1 MIIEKR
7 KMEREREREREREMK
22 MERWMIFATKASQTK
37 ECKIIATA
45 KPKRV

>member
-1 MIIEKR
+1 
-7 KMEREREREREREMK
+7 MERERETETETK
-22 MERWMIFATKASQTK
+22 MERWMIFATNASQTK

>member
-1 MIIEKR
+1 
-7 KMEREREREREREMK
+7 MERERETETK
-22 MERWMIFATKASQTK
+22 MERWMIFATNAGQIK